1 MPGAR
6 KGESGLRALPPPR
19 GLTALF
25 HSAFWLEAENGSRA
39 PPVGQDCDGQP
50 GFVILGVG
58 RCRCGYQP
66 MKQPQMCGARRGRS
80 QSRGHGG
87 APAARERSS
96 WDSDKCVVC
105 DGTERD
111 AAVTART
118 DRLGNTRQRFSHDA
132 EEKAGGTWR
141 KFLRDR
147 RVAAASARNQTPFPL
162 APAGST

>member
-66 MKQPQMCGARRGRS
+66 MRQPQMCGARRGRS
-80 QSRGHGG
+80 QSPR
-87 APAARERSS
+87 PRRSP
-96 WDSDKCVVC
+96 
-105 DGTERD
+105 GR
-111 AAVTART
+111 ART
-118 DRLGNTRQRFSHDA
+118 FVLGLGQVRGVR
-132 EEKAGGTWR
+132 
-141 KFLRDR
+141 RDR
-147 RVAAASARNQTPFPL
+147 A
-162 APAGST
+162 